1 MSFADE
7 YVRDSRNVLAESLF
21 VDDRA
26 ALSPFTVPVDI
37 QTGETRPRIRLLSDV
52 DHAVGEAY
60 GTARP
65 PDHDWAAVARR
76 RTYLIDPDGVVRKVY
91 DVKDFGGHP
100 EEVLADL
107 RALQSQ

>member
-1 MSFADE
+1 
-7 YVRDSRNVLAESLF
+7 
-21 VDDRA
+21 
-26 ALSPFTVPVDI
+26 
-37 QTGETRPRIRLLSDV
+37 LLSDV

-65 PDHDWAAVARR
+65 TDHDWAAVARR
-76 RTYLIDPDGVVRKVY
+76 WTFLIDPAGIVRRTY

-107 RALQSQ
+107 QALRSDSP

>member
-1 MSFADE
+1 MNAEIVGISFDPPDKNKAF
-7 YVRDSRNVLAESLF
+7 AEAQGF
-21 VDDRA
+21 
-26 ALSPFTVPVDI
+26 PY
-37 QTGETRPRIRLLSDV
+37 RLLSDV

>member
-1 MSFADE
+1 MNADIVGISFDTPEKNKAF
-7 YVRDSRNVLAESLF
+7 AEAENF
-21 VDDRA
+21 
-26 ALSPFTVPVDI
+26 PY
-37 QTGETRPRIRLLSDV
+37 RLLSDV

-100 EEVLADL
+100 EEVLTDL
-107 RALQSQ
+107 RALQAQ

>member
-1 MSFADE
+1 MVGTSFDPPEKNKAF
-7 YVRDSRNVLAESLF
+7 AEAEAF
-21 VDDRA
+21 
-26 ALSPFTVPVDI
+26 PY
-37 QTGETRPRIRLLSDV
+37 RLLSDL

-76 RTYLIDPDGVVRKVY
+76 KTFLIDPEGVVRMVY

-100 EEVLADL
+100 AEVLADL
-107 RALQSQ
+107 EALRAQ